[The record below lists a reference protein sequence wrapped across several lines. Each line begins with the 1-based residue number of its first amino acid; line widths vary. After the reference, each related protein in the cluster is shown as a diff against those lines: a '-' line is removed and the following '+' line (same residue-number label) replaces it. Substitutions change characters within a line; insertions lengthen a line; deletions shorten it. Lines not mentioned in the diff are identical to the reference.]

1 MSSNTSATPDIRAY
15 RKRLRMTQEELAEA
29 LGVHPQTISNWER
42 GTQHIQ
48 HPHIVR
54 LALEQ
59 LASRRGHGRPRG

>member
-1 MSSNTSATPDIRAY
+1 MSSKSSATPDIRAY

-42 GTQHIQ
+42 GTQPIQ

-59 LASRRGHGRPRG
+59 LAAKRAHGRLR

>member
-1 MSSNTSATPDIRAY
+1 MSSNTNETPDIRAY

-42 GTQHIQ
+42 GAQPIQ

-54 LALEQ
+54 LALER
-59 LASRRGHGRPRG
+59 LAAKRTGRPLR